1 MTTPSFAAHITNPF
15 GFLGD
20 QSYLDAAFGDI
31 DNDGDLDLFTNGLDG
46 ITKYYQNTG
55 SATAPIFAAPVSNP
69 FGLPDIGL
77 IATITLADLNNDG
90 KLDVFL
96 QSYVGNGDI
105 NYFQNTGTTN
115 SPAFGAGVVIASTGD
130 GFAATP
136 TFGDIDNDGDLD
148 LFVGHDDGNFRYF
161 ENTGTASAPTF
172 AAAVINP
179 FGLTDAGDITKPTL
193 GDVDNDGDLDLLV
206 GETKNGNLNYFENIG
221 TASAPAFA
229 PLKTNPFGLVSGSY
243 PEPNLVDIDGDGN
256 LDVIDAQIEGQ
267 LRFFRNTTFAAPT
280 NLAVSPSSVAENSAI
295 GTVIGSFTTTDLT
308 FGDSFTYTLVNSAS
322 FPDNAAFTISGNQL
336 KVNAAFDF
344 ETDNSY
350 TIKVRTTDQTD
361 SFFEK
366 EFTITVTDVNEAPT
380 AVELTNA
387 MTAIAE
393 NSDTTTRIKVAN
405 IAITDDALGTNNLSL
420 SGADAAI
427 FEIQGTEL
435 FIKAGT
441 VLDFETQSNFSLTV
455 EVDDPSVGDTPDA
468 TTDFTLTLT
477 DVNEAPTAVELTN
490 AMTAIAENSDTTTRI
505 KVANIAITDDALG
518 TNNLSLSGADAAIFE
533 IQGTELFIKAGTVL
547 DFETQSNF
555 SLTVEVDDPSVGD
568 TPDATTDFALTI
580 TNVNDAPT
588 VALNNRLTFLEE
600 NTDTT
605 NRLKVA
611 DISITD
617 DALGT
622 NSLGLSGAD
631 AAVFEIIG
639 TELFIKAGTN
649 LDFETNPVLD
659 VIVEVDD
666 PTIGTT
672 PDNGALF
679 SLTLTNVSEIDG
691 NNSGNFLFGT
701 RQKDLMQGLGG
712 NDILFGNGGN
722 DTAYGGQGLDY
733 LDGGIGDDILLGG
746 EGNDTALGGFGNDVL
761 IGGVGA
767 DQLSGGLGGDQFVYN
782 ALDEA
787 GDFIYDFNP
796 IQDKLVLTELF
807 KSIGYTG
814 HNPIADGLLRF
825 TSVQFSP
832 TQPGTL
838 VQVDPNGLTDGLNYT
853 TLTSLLGV
861 FPTSFSL
868 GTNVII

>member
-1 MTTPSFAAHITNPF
+1 MTTPSIDAHITNPF

-468 TTDFTLTLT
+468 TTDFTLT
-477 DVNEAPTAVELTN
+477 
-490 AMTAIAENSDTTTRI
+490 
-505 KVANIAITDDALG
+505 
-518 TNNLSLSGADAAIFE
+518 
-533 IQGTELFIKAGTVL
+533 
-547 DFETQSNF
+547 
-555 SLTVEVDDPSVGD
+555 
-568 TPDATTDFALTI
+568 I

>member
-105 NYFQNTGTTN
+105 HYFQNTGTTN

-468 TTDFTLTLT
+468 TTDFTLT
-477 DVNEAPTAVELTN
+477 
-490 AMTAIAENSDTTTRI
+490 
-505 KVANIAITDDALG
+505 
-518 TNNLSLSGADAAIFE
+518 
-533 IQGTELFIKAGTVL
+533 
-547 DFETQSNF
+547 
-555 SLTVEVDDPSVGD
+555 
-568 TPDATTDFALTI
+568 I